1 MKYYRGKYA
10 DTLTVGGLYQNLIE
24 NAGQYNWKHFSK
36 FMHAEYNPDGNEKR
50 KVGDLEILVLNLGF
64 NNYTFIEFGV
74 DAYYNVWNK
83 GG

>member
-1 MKYYRGKYA
+1 M
-10 DTLTVGGLYQNLIE
+10 V
-24 NAGQYNWKHFSK
+24 
-36 FMHAEYNPDGNEKR
+36 NETR

>member
-1 MKYYRGKYA
+1 MR
-10 DTLTVGGLYQNLIE
+10 DNTVGNTLANSCIRDIIQ
-24 NAGQYNWKHFSK
+24 
-36 FMHAEYNPDGNEKR
+36 MVNETR